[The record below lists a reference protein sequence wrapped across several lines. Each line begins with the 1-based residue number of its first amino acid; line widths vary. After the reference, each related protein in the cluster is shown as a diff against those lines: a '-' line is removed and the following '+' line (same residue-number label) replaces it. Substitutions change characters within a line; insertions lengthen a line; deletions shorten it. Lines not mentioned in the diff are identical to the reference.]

1 MKSKIRRSRSNQ
13 TNTRPG
19 PEINEAPHSSAK
31 KAPLMGLMPGR
42 PAVRAGRRRPIST
55 YAFAVPA
62 TGT

>member
-1 MKSKIRRSRSNQ
+1 MQNPQIEVKSNQ
-13 TNTRPG
+13 HHARPRNQRG
-19 PEINEAPHSSAK
+19 APFFGQ

-55 YAFAVPA
+55 YAFAVPV